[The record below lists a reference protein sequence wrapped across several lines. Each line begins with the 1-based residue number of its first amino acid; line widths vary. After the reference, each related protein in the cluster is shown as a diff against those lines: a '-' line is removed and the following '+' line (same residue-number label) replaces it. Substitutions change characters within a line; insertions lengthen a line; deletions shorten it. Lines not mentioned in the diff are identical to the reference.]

1 MTDTDYQLIQCP
13 NGHDLQAAKAD
24 MHKRL
29 ACPVCE
35 IHFVPAEAEGAS
47 TPATPPVEMPYGTP
61 ELALGRPE
69 YPGTTEPLRYL
80 WLFSFAV
87 VFALNLISYFSK
99 NTFGTPGQTPAPMFA
114 LIGCSFG
121 IAVIAACIVQLM
133 WIYRIHAD
141 AQKYGK
147 YSTIPAWAALAVSF
161 IPFVNLIWTAVIMKL
176 LSNFAD
182 ERVPS
187 STEHRAAFKS
197 ASGVTTALVVISVV
211 WLGLTGVFTY
221 QSFGLRDQ
229 AIKNVKAEGITNANT
244 PEFQRA
250 VMKETQAITPKW
262 MVATGGLVPLIAG
275 ITYFIAVRRLV
286 DALYPA
292 LGAPIRE

>member
-1 MTDTDYQLIQCP
+1 MTDTEYQLIQCP
-13 NGHDLQAAKAD
+13 NGHDLQAAKTD
-24 MHKRL
+24 LHKRL

-35 IHFVPAEAEGAS
+35 IHFVPAEANNAIA
-47 TPATPPVEMPYGTP
+47 PATPPVEMPYGAAD
-61 ELALGRPE
+61 LALGRPE

-87 VFALNLISYFSK
+87 IFALNLVSYFSK
-99 NTFGTPGQTPAPMFA
+99 NALVTPGQTPAPMFA

-141 AQKYGK
+141 AQKFGN
-147 YSTIPAWAALAVSF
+147 YSTIPAWAALAVSL
-161 IPFVNLIWTAVIMKL
+161 IPFVNLIWTAVVMKL

-182 ERVPS
+182 QQGRS
-187 STEHRAAFKS
+187 SSENRTAIKS
-197 ASGVTTALVVISVV
+197 ARGITTSLVVLSVV
-211 WLGLTGVFTY
+211 WIGLTGVFSY
-221 QSFGLRDQ
+221 QSFGIR
-229 AIKNVKAEGITNANT
+229 AEAVKNVKAQGDVNANS

-250 VMKETQAITPKW
+250 VMKESQALTPKW
-262 MVATGGLVPLIAG
+262 MTATGGIVPLIAG
-275 ITYFIAVRRLV
+275 ITYFFAIRRLV

-292 LGAPIRE
+292 LGTPSRE